1 MQMEPMMPV
10 AFHAPR
16 HPDQRYANFPA
27 APGFIPPFFDFPPA
41 LHPAPVVAPP
51 RMPLPDQ
58 PNRNLQEMDEQM
70 RMIVQQMR
78 QEEIDEL
85 RARYNVNPAALHA
98 LPVTPPP
105 QPNLRLQQ
113 VVERQQARVRD
124 LRFRRR
130 HDPAPLPN
138 FPPLPG
144 RPEVRVGGVG
154 DGAQPAGRGVGVD
167 PGVAFGGLDANRAV
181 RNRAVGNREVGN
193 QHRRNGR

>member
-41 LHPAPVVAPP
+41 LQPAPVVAPP

-58 PNRNLQEMDEQM
+58 PNRNLQGMDEQLRLM
-70 RMIVQQMR
+70 NQHIPQR
-78 QEEIDEL
+78 EIDEL
-85 RARYNVNPAALHA
+85 RARLRRNPAALHA

-113 VVERQQARVRD
+113 LVDRQQARLRG
-124 LRFRRR
+124 LRFGRR
-130 HDPAPLPN
+130 HDPAPLPE
-138 FPPLPG
+138 FPPLPA
-144 RPEVRVGGVG
+144 RPEVRFGGVG
-154 DGAQPAGRGVGVD
+154 EGAHPVGEGAGVD
-167 PGVAFGGLDANRAV
+167 AGVAFGGLDANRAV
-181 RNRAVGNREVGN
+181 RNREVGN
-193 QHRRNGR
+193 QHRGNGR